1 MSTSYRSLTREGG
14 QVQGIGSEAGTQQ
27 PGLSHYEISKAIV
40 HTMIEWSDILSDV
53 SACWALHQED
63 DLQLRFLGDILA
75 YHLCTIVVVNFIV
88 SAYAIRKLRKDHRDA
103 WTELKKWLGQGCRP
117 LLGLMF
123 FVLSIFN
130 AGSSRILFAALSKSL
145 KQMPSEGESKNEI
158 IESVSAA
165 RNMME
170 AWALCPRLWED
181 WPQLIGQFLAAALQF
196 RNGHQVSLQI
206 QVSILGTFMNLF
218 LNILAESV
226 KLALT
231 LGEPFSPSPEDAG
244 KEDHSLQ
251 GMWHSLAMV
260 CDILGYISL
269 PARFYILCHIQGD
282 LQWLVCCG
290 ILMVTFFL
298 HVLLQLLFLFRNKM
312 FFRHLRGF
320 ELMAL
325 LNRGALVILGSYAST
340 NQMRLYGVADEEGQ
354 DEASKL
360 RTRLEVGNH
369 FFGGASLLARVLFM
383 AFMAY
388 EVWLNYSEI
397 GPDYML
403 IALAMPDFAQFL
415 VSSFIVLAC
424 GDDESEQAEG
434 PKEDSAQK
442 PLKEGP
448 HTSQKDYKSSITD
461 YVCLFFF
468 TTTLLSVLGA
478 TYLGSIRP
486 PSPEPILM
494 LRQISKDS
502 ANGLYAFSGW
512 KENHPMY
519 QQIGQVPPHHLF
531 YWHSRNEVSTSRR
544 WVLAT
549 HLPHFF
555 NHDPC
560 EASEDCVKSPQS
572 DPKSLP
578 KGRHPK
584 NFTEEIGAAF
594 RGIMP
599 NAEITKAPPPLFE
612 PFVLCS
618 TNGAQFCGR
627 WRQEDVKASAELGS
641 LSILSLGEDVHRH
654 RRPRFGLVERFS
666 KTQAGDPSHFKLVY
680 RMHQWCIMKD
690 DQRLLCQA
698 QSTDLLPF
706 RFEFN
711 STAFEHHGSW
721 LECDKSGKC
730 NRASSEEVVIGGN
743 CHSECQGCMG
753 PTAHDCLKCR
763 HVNKQ
768 GACTARCGENEKPDD
783 EGLCSATCA
792 AFQCP
797 TSYIYVP
804 NFERRIGST
813 RADCCEESCGTVS
826 CPDGQTH
833 IASADTTAGNT
844 PEQCCTAACNVY
856 RCPEKQLLKPQASKL
871 PGDTA
876 ETCCENSCALF
887 GCPTDY
893 IHKQGAKQM
902 RGHTANACCEKTC
915 SAYMCPI

>member
-1 MSTSYRSLTREGG
+1 MYR
-14 QVQGIGSEAGTQQ
+14 
-27 PGLSHYEISKAIV
+27 
-40 HTMIEWSDILSDV
+40 
-53 SACWALHQED
+53 
-63 DLQLRFLGDILA
+63 
-75 YHLCTIVVVNFIV
+75 
-88 SAYAIRKLRKDHRDA
+88 
-103 WTELKKWLGQGCRP
+103 
-117 LLGLMF
+117 
-123 FVLSIFN
+123 
-130 AGSSRILFAALSKSL
+130 
-145 KQMPSEGESKNEI
+145 
-158 IESVSAA
+158 
-165 RNMME
+165 
-170 AWALCPRLWED
+170 
-181 WPQLIGQFLAAALQF
+181 
-196 RNGHQVSLQI
+196 
-206 QVSILGTFMNLF
+206 
-218 LNILAESV
+218 
-226 KLALT
+226 
-231 LGEPFSPSPEDAG
+231 
-244 KEDHSLQ
+244 
-251 GMWHSLAMV
+251 
-260 CDILGYISL
+260 
-269 PARFYILCHIQGD
+269 
-282 LQWLVCCG
+282 
-290 ILMVTFFL
+290 
-298 HVLLQLLFLFRNKM
+298 
-312 FFRHLRGF
+312 
-320 ELMAL
+320 
-325 LNRGALVILGSYAST
+325 
-340 NQMRLYGVADEEGQ
+340 
-354 DEASKL
+354 
-360 RTRLEVGNH
+360 
-369 FFGGASLLARVLFM
+369 
-383 AFMAY
+383 
-388 EVWLNYSEI
+388 
-397 GPDYML
+397 
-403 IALAMPDFAQFL
+403 
-415 VSSFIVLAC
+415 
-424 GDDESEQAEG
+424 
-434 PKEDSAQK
+434 
-442 PLKEGP
+442 
-448 HTSQKDYKSSITD
+448 
-461 YVCLFFF
+461 
-468 TTTLLSVLGA
+468 
-478 TYLGSIRP
+478 
-486 PSPEPILM
+486 
-494 LRQISKDS
+494 
-502 ANGLYAFSGW
+502 
-512 KENHPMY
+512 
-519 QQIGQVPPHHLF
+519 QIGQVPPHHLF

-560 EASEDCVKSPQS
+560 EASEDCVKSPKS
-572 DPKSLP
+572 NPKSLP

-763 HVNKQ
+763 HVKKQ

-792 AFQCP
+792 AIQCP

-813 RADCCEESCGTVS
+813 RADCCEEACGTVS

-915 SAYMCPI
+915 SAYMCPIYNYIHKQGASTTAGHTTDTCCEKTCSAYMCPKEHIHKQGASTTAGHTTEVCCVQDCGRTGVGIRGFSSKASRSRTSGDKTQGALETEGQLRRR